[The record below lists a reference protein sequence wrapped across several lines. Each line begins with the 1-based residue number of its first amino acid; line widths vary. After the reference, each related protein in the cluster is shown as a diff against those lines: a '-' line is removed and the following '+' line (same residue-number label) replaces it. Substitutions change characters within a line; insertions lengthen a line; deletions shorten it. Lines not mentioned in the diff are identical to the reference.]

1 MPMTVPQIEEKA
13 VAIRE
18 SIIRMLVEA
27 GSGHSAG
34 AMGLAD
40 VFASLYFGDLK
51 CDPKNPWWEERDRL
65 VLSNGHVCPVWY
77 ATLAEAG
84 YFSKTLLMTL
94 RKLGSKLQGHPIA
107 HSAPG
112 IENTSGSLG
121 QGFSVACG
129 MALGAK
135 LANKKHHLF
144 CVMGDGEQQE
154 GQVWESYW
162 FAATHRLSNLTVIVD
177 RNTIQSE
184 GYTEDTLPLEPFV
197 QKLEAFGWHVIEVDG
212 HNVEALLASYRAA
225 RSITEKPV
233 VIIAHTIPGKGVDFM
248 EGDVRWHAKVPTTQ
262 QARDA
267 LRELHTLKGQIQN
280 D

>member
-1 MPMTVPQIEEKA
+1 MSVHQIEEKA
-13 VAIRE
+13 LAIRE

-27 GSGHSAG
+27 KSGHVAG

-40 VFASLYFGDLK
+40 VFASLYFGELQ
-51 CDPKNPWWEERDRL
+51 CDPKNPWWEKRDRL
-65 VLSNGHVCPVWY
+65 ILSNGHVCPVWY

-84 YFSKTLLMTL
+84 YFPKSVLLTL
-94 RKLGSKLQGHPIA
+94 RKLGSRLQGHPIA
-107 HSAPG
+107 RSAPG

-129 MALGAK
+129 MALAAK
-135 LANKKHHLF
+135 IANNKHHIF

-162 FAATHRLSNLTVIVD
+162 FASAHKLTNVTVIVD

-184 GYTEDTLPLEPFV
+184 DYTENTLPLEPFV

-212 HNVEALLASYRAA
+212 HNVEALLAAYRLA
-225 RSITEKPV
+225 RSIGEKPT
-233 VIIAHTIPGKGVDFM
+233 VIVAHTIPGKGVEFM
-248 EGDVRWHAKVPTTQ
+248 EGDVRWHAKAPSTQ
-262 QARDA
+262 QAKEA
-267 LRELHTLKGQIQN
+267 LRELHSLKGQLHN